1 MSDKNT
7 TPLVQVRSGR
17 RSYWGNL
24 LMLCSIVLILA
35 IVASPLWR

>member
-1 MSDKNT
+1 MTDKNT
-7 TPLVQVRSGR
+7 TPLVQIRGSR